1 MNVYELSKKEYKEVS
16 KEFQKTYY
24 GKNLLIGCIV
34 LLAIACVALFY
45 AGFQFG
51 RNLALTDTV
60 MNALIIGAIL
70 MGFDFVMIMI
80 FNIEL
85 RKYVESKK
93 KTRKTKEK

>member
-1 MNVYELSKKEYKEVS
+1 MNIYELSKKEYKEVS

-34 LLAIACVALFY
+34 LLVIACVALLY

-51 RNLALTDTV
+51 YNMALTDLA
-60 MNALIIGAIL
+60 MDALIIGAIL
-70 MGFDFVMIMI
+70 MGFDYVMIML

-85 RKYVESKK
+85 RKYTETKK
-93 KTRKTKEK
+93 KNKKTKEK